1 MFFHTHPP
9 LSFPLLFLLFFLLIP
24 THALAEDTADLDI
37 QMTYGQSEARTMLKM
52 INSFRQGEEAW
63 SWKEGNEEVYTYEN
77 LPALHYD
84 YELEKAA
91 MVRAAEIAFVFS
103 HTRPTGQ
110 SCFTVG
116 KFYTPESIYGSYAG
130 ENIGT
135 GYSSAT
141 DVFNAWKETDE
152 GYEGQA
158 HRRTMLTPEYTAVG
172 VGHVI
177 YHGVHYW
184 VQQYGS
190 RTHTTPTPSINGLG
204 PVTLT
209 VPTSW
214 ITSLDL
220 YLEGEE
226 RTSSLMFGG
235 KCKLPVVRGT
245 VTLGKDHVFSLTPK
259 APWVS
264 EDEEAATVICGW
276 AYAHKAGKTTLHMD
290 TAGEHLTLPLTIRP
304 EDLSSF
310 TLIIQDKQGTNQ
322 KEPPVL
328 VQKGS
333 LTLKEGTDYTVTYVP
348 SYRPNYIN
356 VVVQGEGNYCGTL
369 QKIFAIHVPVP
380 TRPPQYPIRTKQE

>member
-1 MFFHTHPP
+1 MFFHTHLP
-9 LSFPLLFLLFFLLIP
+9 LRLSLLLLLFFLLLPARI
-24 THALAEDTADLDI
+24 LAADTADLDI

-52 INSFRQGEEAW
+52 INSFRQGEDAW
-63 SWKEGNEEVYTYEN
+63 SWKEGDKEILTYEN

-91 MVRAAEIAFVFS
+91 MIRAAEIAFVFS
-103 HTRPTGQ
+103 HTRPTGK

-116 KFYTPESIYGSYAG
+116 NIYTPQSIYGSVAG

-135 GYSSAT
+135 GYSSAY
-141 DVFNAWKETDE
+141 DVFVAWQETEE

-172 VGHVI
+172 IGHVI
-177 YHGVHYW
+177 YRGVHYW

-190 RTHTTPTPSINGLG
+190 RSFTTPTPSINGLG

-226 RTSSLMFGG
+226 RTSSLIYGR
-235 KCKLPVVRGT
+235 KCKLPAVRGT
-245 VTLGKDHVFSLTPK
+245 VTLGKDHVFTLMPK
-259 APWVS
+259 APWIS

-276 AYAHKAGKTTLHMD
+276 AYAHKAGKTTLHLD

-310 TLIIQDKQGTNQ
+310 TLIIQEKQGKNQ

-328 VQKGS
+328 VQKGN
-333 LTLKEGTDYTVTYVP
+333 LTLQEGVDYTVTYVP

-356 VVVQGEGNYCGTL
+356 VVVQGEGNYAGTL
-369 QKIFAIHVPVP
+369 QKIFALSIPAI
-380 TRPPQYPIRTKQE
+380 TRPAQLPIRTK